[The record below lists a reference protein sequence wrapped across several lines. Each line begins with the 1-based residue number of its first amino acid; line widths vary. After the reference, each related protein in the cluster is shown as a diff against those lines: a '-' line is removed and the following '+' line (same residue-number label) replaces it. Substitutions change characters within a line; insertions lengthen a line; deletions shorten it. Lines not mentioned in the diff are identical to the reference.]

1 MRRAAIEAFIGHFG
15 AARFDTAYFQGNHAS
30 RRVSEKLGYSPNG
43 DDTVREFLNLPTTAI
58 AT

>member
-1 MRRAAIEAFIGHFG
+1 MRRAVIEAFIGDFG

-30 RRVSEKLGYSPNG
+30 RRVSEKLGYSPYRN
-43 DDTVREFLNLPTTAI
+43 DTVREFLNLHTTAI